1 MKTPSRGYARR
12 LTPRN
17 RHTGKEFDAME
28 MVSAALPSASFKLLG
43 VMPYAAKPSP
53 VSTSLTTI
61 RQGGLSMEEAWRLFS
76 SKSWPQ
82 GVWRMDRQGS
92 WQTISITS
100 NSLVTEVP
108 IIQGGRSLPHHST
121 TLGNCIGLI
130 NIYGRFSLSWKCNV
144 FRYHCN
150 YFVVL
155 SGVGNCM
162 GLESCDCHDEKKRIK
177 NAHCIVCAQACGSRT

>member
-1 MKTPSRGYARR
+1 
-12 LTPRN
+12 
-17 RHTGKEFDAME
+17 
-28 MVSAALPSASFKLLG
+28 
-43 VMPYAAKPSP
+43 
-53 VSTSLTTI
+53 
-61 RQGGLSMEEAWRLFS
+61 MEEVWRLFS

-130 NIYGRFSLSWKCNV
+130 NIYGRFSLSWKCDV

-162 GLESCDCHDEKKRIK
+162 GLESCGCHDEKSVLRMPTALYALRLVAAEPKVSSEKKTIRNSIMTVQCPWVTRFLSYG
-177 NAHCIVCAQACGSRT
+177 N

>member
-1 MKTPSRGYARR
+1 MWTCYPASCADPA
-12 LTPRN
+12 LECFT
-17 RHTGKEFDAME
+17 A
-28 MVSAALPSASFKLLG
+28 SCLPSASN
-43 VMPYAAKPSP
+43 
-53 VSTSLTTI
+53 STCSALVW
-61 RQGGLSMEEAWRLFS
+61 RQGGLSMEEAWRLFP

-92 WQTISITS
+92 WHTISITS

>member
-1 MKTPSRGYARR
+1 MAVLKFQR
-12 LTPRN
+12 PRII
-17 RHTGKEFDAME
+17 
-28 MVSAALPSASFKLLG
+28 S
-43 VMPYAAKPSP
+43 SP
-53 VSTSLTTI
+53 RKDVYTSLVTFYERNLKESA

-144 FRYHCN
+144 FRYHCI

-162 GLESCDCHDEKKRIK
+162 GLESWDCHDEKKRIK
-177 NAHCIVCAQACGSRT
+177 NAHCIVCAQTCGIRT

>member
-1 MKTPSRGYARR
+1 
-12 LTPRN
+12 
-17 RHTGKEFDAME
+17 
-28 MVSAALPSASFKLLG
+28 
-43 VMPYAAKPSP
+43 
-53 VSTSLTTI
+53 
-61 RQGGLSMEEAWRLFS
+61 MEEAWRLFS

-162 GLESCDCHDEKKRIK
+162 GLESCGCHDEKSVLRMPTALYALRLVASEPKVSSEQKTIRNSIMTVQCPWVTRFLFYG
-177 NAHCIVCAQACGSRT
+177 N